1 LAPNF
6 GLARRLS
13 LDDADLRHAISRTST
28 HRTLRCRPIDRLAE
42 EQGTMAPLTA
52 FPDLDRRWVMRVPV
66 DPYLRFE
73 TNDYSLN
80 PALAGRRV
88 EIHISQSE
96 VRAVCLDTGE
106 LACRHQRSFARHRW
120 ITAIEHARALR
131 TLRGRLAEPVVEQRP
146 LDAYDALI
154 A

>member
-1 LAPNF
+1 
-6 GLARRLS
+6 
-13 LDDADLRHAISRTST
+13 
-28 HRTLRCRPIDRLAE
+28 
-42 EQGTMAPLTA
+42 MAPLTA

-120 ITAIEHARALR
+120 ITTIEHAARAQNAAR
-131 TLRGRLAEPVVEQRP
+131 SAGRAGHRAAAAGRL
-146 LDAYDALI
+146 
-154 A
+154 